1 MIPPALSRGT
11 VDRAALRRTDDAWLA
26 DAWAC
31 AAVLVLAADGTVAVH
46 GEEGGGG
53 PQLVLTGAAEAPAAA
68 LRFFLGEEGGTPYFA
83 VVGDG
88 AGDRAGS
95 GVGDAARDAVQV
107 GAGRRA
113 GLRDVGA
120 LLGDRDAGLLVAAV
134 ALANWHRTHTHCP
147 RCGTTTVPAAGG
159 WQRICPAD
167 GSEHYPRVD
176 PAVIMLVHDGA
187 ERCLLGRQ
195 ASWPPDRFSTLAG
208 FVEPG
213 ESAEQAVAREVF
225 EESGVAVEDIRYSAS
240 QPWPFPGSLMLGF
253 TARAASADEPR
264 LLDGELA
271 EARWFTREELRA
283 RRAAR
288 LPPQVS
294 ISHALI
300 TAWIEEGP

>member
-1 MIPPALSRGT
+1 MISPALSRGT

-46 GEEGGGG
+46 DDGFG
-53 PQLVLTGAAEAPAAA
+53 PQLILAGAAEAPAAA
-68 LRFFLGEEGGTPYFA
+68 LRFFLGEEAGTPYFA
-83 VVGDG
+83 VVDG
-88 AGDRAGS
+88 AGDRAGDRAVD
-95 GVGDAARDAVQV
+95 GAAGAVPVGT
-107 GAGRRA
+107 GRRA

-120 LLGDRDAGLLVAAV
+120 LLRDRDAGLLVAAV
-134 ALANWHRTHTHCP
+134 ALANWHCTHTHCP
-147 RCGTTTVPAAGG
+147 RCGTPTVPAAGG

-187 ERCLLGRQ
+187 DRCLLGRQ

-253 TARAASADEPR
+253 TARAASAEKPR

-288 LPPQVS
+288 LPPQIS